1 MALHRRSQ
9 NSVEIVALLDRL
21 DAAAAPGLRESLKGI
36 IDRGRS
42 RLVLDLAG
50 VTFIDSSGLS
60 VLVTTLKTAR
70 AAGGDVVL
78 LRLPPTVR
86 SLIQLTRLHRVFLI
100 FDDEEGAVAAL
111 AR

>member
-1 MALHRRSQ
+1 MLLHRRPHD
-9 NSVEIVALLDRL
+9 SVEVVALLDRL
-21 DAAAAPGLRESLKGI
+21 DAAAAQPLREALKGI

-42 RLVLDLAG
+42 RLVLDLSG
-50 VTFIDSSGLS
+50 VTFMDSSGLS

-78 LRLPPTVR
+78 LGLTPTVR

-100 FDDEEGAVAAL
+100 FDDESDAVAAL
-111 AR
+111 GR

>member
-1 MALHRRSQ
+1 MALHSRRHDA
-9 NSVEIVALLDRL
+9 VEIVALLDRV
-21 DAAAAPGLRESLKGI
+21 DAAAAPPLRESLKGI
-36 IDRGRS
+36 VDRGRT
-42 RLVLDLAG
+42 RLVLDLSG
-50 VTFIDSSGLS
+50 VTFMDSSGLS

-78 LRLPPTVR
+78 LGLPPTVR

-100 FDDEEGAVAAL
+100 FDDEATALAAL